1 VAARKKASD
10 SGDAPPANDDAL
22 KRERAGTYRTRD
34 GRFTVEQ
41 SSSGWLLL
49 DGEQT
54 NELGLPLTRGSFATL
69 DAAREAVSSARSGPA
84 PTSDIRARPVARRPA
99 IVGPPARPSSA
110 GKGAKAANVP
120 RRAPKRSDPAALVIR
135 ELRTV
140 DGNELR
146 RLWTDAGFRSLGDD
160 DRSLARL
167 VRRNP
172 GLVLVATEAGR
183 IVGSALGAWDGR
195 RGAIYHVTTAKSRRR
210 RGIATR
216 LVTQVEAGLRDLGCA
231 EVRVNVGDDNE
242 DAGSFWEARGY
253 ESRRSR
259 PFARNIEA
267 G

>member
-1 VAARKKASD
+1 VAARRKAGD
-10 SGDAPPANDDAL
+10 SSDAPAANDDAL

-54 NELGLPLTRGSFATL
+54 NELGLPLTRGPFATL
-69 DAAREAVSSARSGPA
+69 DAAREAISSARSGPA
-84 PTSDIRARPVARRPA
+84 PTSDVKARPAARRPA
-99 IVGPPARPSSA
+99 IVGPPARPS
-110 GKGAKAANVP
+110 KGAQVAKAANEP

-140 DGNELR
+140 DGDELR
-146 RLWTDAGFRSLGDD
+146 RLWTEAGFRSLGDD
-160 DRSLARL
+160 DKSLARL

-195 RGAIYHVTTAKSRRR
+195 RGAIYHVTTTKSHRR

-216 LVTQVEAGLRDLGCA
+216 LVTRVETGLRDLGCV
-231 EVRVNVGDDNE
+231 EVRVNVGDDNSE
-242 DAGSFWEARGY
+242 AGSFWGARGY

-259 PFARNIEA
+259 PFARTIEE